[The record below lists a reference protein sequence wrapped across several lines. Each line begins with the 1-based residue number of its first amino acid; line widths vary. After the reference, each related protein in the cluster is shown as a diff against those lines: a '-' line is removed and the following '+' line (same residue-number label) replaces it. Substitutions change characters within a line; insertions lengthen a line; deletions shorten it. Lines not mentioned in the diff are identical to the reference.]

1 VCADV
6 SKVTRCVNI
15 AAVKV
20 AELTQLIHTAL
31 DSDVAARACGQVG
44 MATSSTSDVTVATA
58 ETVDM
63 AAARQT
69 ATMLLSA
76 SASDDD
82 DDSSSSS
89 SVVHLA
95 SVPAAAT
102 VIDSGT
108 SLCCL
113 FHLAVS
119 LMQAKSMDTVQAT
132 PLTATLASSR

>member
-44 MATSSTSDVTVATA
+44 MATSSTSDVTAATA

-82 DDSSSSS
+82 DDSSS

-132 PLTATLASSR
+132 PLTTTLASSR